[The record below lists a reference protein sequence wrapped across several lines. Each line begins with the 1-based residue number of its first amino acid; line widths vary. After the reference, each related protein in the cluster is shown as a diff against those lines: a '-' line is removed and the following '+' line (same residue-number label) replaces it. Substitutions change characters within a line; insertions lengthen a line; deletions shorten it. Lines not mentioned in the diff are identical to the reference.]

1 MAAARVSVP
10 GMGTAVMDTEDY
22 SAYANMTDDQLL
34 QLAIERSLAETN
46 STPRQNQAFCSNMQP
61 LDRYSRV
68 RRPQNFPP
76 RANPSANPPEKKC
89 TKINRDAQ
97 NHYFSKD
104 NNQVVAWTRH
114 NGFLRVTVESAN
126 LDPFLA
132 AIWNGDAKALK
143 GLIQAASKNLTE
155 PNKEGWLPLHETA
168 YYGHVECL
176 KVLLQE
182 PQTINIRTLKNQT
195 PLILAVGRKH
205 LSCVQFL
212 LEKDADPNLANN
224 QWETPLYKCEKGFED
239 AVGLLLRFGASTT
252 KSCVQGGTPLHEA
265 VRQKN
270 LEICKMLLQAGAKIM
285 AKNIYGID
293 PVFTAAQCGTTD
305 VLNFLLMKGDVNTAA
320 NDGATALFEASKNGH
335 GETVQMLL
343 SRRADVNKSNK
354 AGLLPIHIAAKN
366 GHDIVA
372 MLIPI
377 TSRAKVKRSGIS
389 PLHLAAERNRDDV
402 VEILVDAGFDVNATL
417 SNDWSKMYEDRRST
431 ALYCTVANSNI
442 EAASMLLEAGASPN
456 LDTFNPLLVA
466 VRKGCMEIVQLLVKH
481 GANVNAILPTHPT
494 SFPAALIFCL
504 KYLPMFK
511 YLMDNGCDAL
521 SCFKC
526 DYGSDPHPPIKT
538 RRTGREGL
546 FCAFDELTEGTVQF
560 CEIVSSP
567 LVSGWAGPLIDIL
580 LDYVGNVKMC
590 SRLNEHLE
598 SYIDWAHIKEK
609 SLPCTLMHLCRLKI
623 RKCLGM
629 YRLQRISSL
638 PLPGRLMKFLRHERE
653 SFRDIL

>member
-1 MAAARVSVP
+1 IMAAARVSVP

-76 RANPSANPPEKKC
+76 PHPPANASANPPMLGWFLISMC
-89 TKINRDAQ
+89 FFI
-97 NHYFSKD
+97 
-104 NNQVVAWTRH
+104 
-114 NGFLRVTVESAN
+114 GFHICFRN

-176 KVLLQE
+176 KVLLQAE

-224 QWETPLYKCEKGFED
+224 QWETPLYKACEKGFED

-305 VLNFLLMKGDVNTAA
+305 VLNFLLMKGGDVNTAA

-366 GHDIVA
+366 GHDGIVA

-609 SLPCTLMHLCRLKI
+609 SMLPCTLMHLCRLKI